1 MFRGQQF
8 HYTPLTPGMSIRESM
23 TAYEKTFA
31 EIARLKEGMT
41 VLDLGCGI
49 GGPARTIASTIG
61 CSIVGI
67 TNNAWHVER
76 GTALNKQAEL
86 DHMVTLVEGDFLV
99 YTYMHSYTH
108 PFLSQ
113 PHKQETDPLGVSET
127 ALPRRVL

>member
-1 MFRGQQF
+1 
-8 HYTPLTPGMSIRESM
+8 MSIRESM

-31 EIARLKEGMT
+31 KIARLKEGMT

-99 YTYMHSYTH
+99 CIFIY
-108 PFLSQ
+108 PPLSWQ